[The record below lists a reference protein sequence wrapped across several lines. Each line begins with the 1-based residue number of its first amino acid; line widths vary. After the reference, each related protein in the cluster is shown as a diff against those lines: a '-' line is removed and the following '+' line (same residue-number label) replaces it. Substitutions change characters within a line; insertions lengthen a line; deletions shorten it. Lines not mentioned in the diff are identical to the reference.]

1 MAREKLSPVNV
12 VATCPDMETARK
24 AITALERAG
33 VDGDNVSLL
42 GRQADVVAREEDTR
56 DRDAHLT
63 GDVAKKVGEG
73 GALGTVAGA
82 IAGTVAFVIPGVGP
96 GIGAGIWA
104 ATLGGAI
111 AGGAVGG
118 VAGGVSAIPQ
128 TEDWEL
134 TYDDVRDGKVLVVT
148 HAEDAAEADKQAEV
162 LSAHNPLKLER
173 FDEHGK
179 RIDSR

>member
-1 MAREKLSPVNV
+1 MAREKLSPINV
-12 VATCPDMETARK
+12 AATYEDMVSARR

-33 VDGDNVSLL
+33 VDGDDISLL
-42 GRQADVVAREEDTR
+42 GRRADVVAHEQDTR
-56 DRDAHLT
+56 ERDAHLT

-82 IAGTVAFVIPGVGP
+82 LAGTVAFAIPGIGP

-134 TYDDVRDGKVLVVT
+134 TYDDVRDGKILVVT
-148 HAEDAAEADKQAEV
+148 HAGNEAHADKQAKV
-162 LSAHNPLKLER
+162 LQAHDPVKLER
-173 FDEHGK
+173 FDERGR
-179 RIDSR
+179 RIDV

>member
-1 MAREKLSPVNV
+1 MARENLSPINIA
-12 VATCPDMETARK
+12 ATYDDMEAARK

-33 VDGDNVSLL
+33 VDGDDISLL
-42 GRQADVVAREEDTR
+42 GRRVDVVAHEQDTR
-56 DRDAHLT
+56 ERDAHLT
-63 GDVAKKVGEG
+63 GDVTKKAAEG

-82 IAGTVAFVIPGVGP
+82 VAGTVAFAIPGIGP

-118 VAGGVSAIPQ
+118 VAGGISAIPQ

-148 HAEDAAEADKQAEV
+148 HAEDEPQAEKQTKS
-162 LSAHNPLKLER
+162 LRAHDPVKLER
-173 FDEHGK
+173 FDERGK
-179 RIDSR
+179 RID

>member
-1 MAREKLSPVNV
+1 MNV
-12 VATCPDMETARK
+12 VATYPDMATARK

-33 VDGDNVSLL
+33 VDGDDISLL
-42 GRQADVVAREEDTR
+42 GRQADVVRREEDTR
-56 DRDAHLT
+56 ERDAHLT

-73 GALGTVAGA
+73 GALGTLAGA
-82 IAGTVAFVIPGVGP
+82 LAGTVAFAIPGIGP

-118 VAGGVSAIPQ
+118 VAGGVSAMPES
-128 TEDWEL
+128 EDWEL
-134 TYDDVRDGKVLVVT
+134 TYDDVREGKVLVVT
-148 HAEDAAEADKQAEV
+148 HAEDEAEAEKQAQV
-162 LSAHNPLKLER
+162 LRTHTPLKLER

-179 RIDSR
+179 RID